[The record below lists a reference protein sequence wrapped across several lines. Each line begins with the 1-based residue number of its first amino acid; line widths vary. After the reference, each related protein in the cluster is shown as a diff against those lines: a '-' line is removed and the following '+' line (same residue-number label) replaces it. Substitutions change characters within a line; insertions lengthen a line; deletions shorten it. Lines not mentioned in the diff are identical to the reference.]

1 MTVSNYFGTLVVAAA
16 LAVLIA
22 ITLVS
27 AEPARAAFPGT
38 NGKIAFDSFPPGEA
52 DSEIFTLTFNPGGP
66 VQEDPDPPLTG
77 NTAQDSG
84 AAWSPDGSQIAFVSE
99 RDGDLDIWAM
109 KSVPETSNTGN
120 NFPQNL
126 TDDSGSGAFDSDPA

>member
-1 MTVSNYFGTLVVAAA
+1 M
-16 LAVLIA
+16 
-22 ITLVS
+22 
-27 AEPARAAFPGT
+27 
-38 NGKIAFDSFPPGEA
+38 
-52 DSEIFTLTFNPGGP
+52 
-66 VQEDPDPPLTG
+66 QEDPDPPLTG

-99 RDGDLDIWAM
+99 RNGDLDIWAM
-109 KSVPETSNTGN
+109 KPVPETSNTGN